1 MLQFYKKAI
10 SRQRNVVCLFNF
22 CSYRYYLTCQR
33 DANDAGTV
41 GKNMKS
47 RYRINFRI
55 KIIYLCT
62 VFIFVSL
69 FLILNYAFKH
79 SRELLIRQ
87 EAGVISQYMNRN
99 ELAFT
104 ELIDSIRKL
113 SAASSTNKQVSVLL
127 NQSNEGNIY
136 SSENVGRIRSV
147 EEILTFY
154 RNTFFD
160 YRLHYL
166 ISGVD
171 GTVYSMTDGIDNSA
185 FFGQQFSSN
194 VREQNWYKD
203 FISGQEISLWVAPCI
218 YSNKGTFKESKRS
231 SKDEDFILFA
241 RRINDYNS
249 QRFLGVSFVS
259 FPVENLSNILIPY
272 KGASLALFNE
282 KNQLIYTNGDLSLF
296 EDIYEGSKD
305 SFRGK
310 EGYFNYSKNGTSYL
324 LNYVTVDSLNWR
336 MINMVPLNFITES
349 VDRLY
354 NLVAIVMLL
363 VALCAGLICFAM
375 YIYINA
381 PLNRLIHKVSS
392 IRIGGIRISDIEK
405 ERRLLKPV
413 YGITE
418 AEKEIGQMVDYI
430 EALSIQT
437 IKQKEIEQNLRYEML
452 RAQLNPHF
460 LFNTLNVIKWSAM
473 ISGAENIS
481 DMITALGT
489 LLESTM
495 NRSGEDSTLRE
506 EMQVAAAWVEIK
518 NWAFKNKIQICDE
531 IPEALKDF
539 AVIRFFLQPLVEN
552 SVLHG
557 IGNIEDGH
565 IVIKAEYI
573 EENVYVTIMDNGD
586 GIGPDELKKILQKL
600 DGDQTKRHMTGIGLA
615 SIHELMK
622 LKYGSDF
629 GLSINSEKGKGTVVR
644 ARFPAEKGGAVC

>member
-1 MLQFYKKAI
+1 
-10 SRQRNVVCLFNF
+10 
-22 CSYRYYLTCQR
+22 
-33 DANDAGTV
+33 
-41 GKNMKS
+41 MKS

-218 YSNKGTFKESKRS
+218 YNNKGTFKESKRS

-354 NLVAIVMLL
+354 NLVAIVMFL

-437 IKQKEIEQNLRYEML
+437 MKQKEIEQNLRYEML

-518 NWAFKNKIQICDE
+518 NWAFKNKIQICDK

-557 IGNIEDGH
+557 IGNIEGGR

-600 DGDQTKRHMTGIGLA
+600 DGDHTKRHMTGIGLA

-644 ARFPAEKGGAVC
+644 ARFPAEKGGQYAEGNDCR

>member
-1 MLQFYKKAI
+1 MLPAYFTFVLADIILHVKEMQKHA
-10 SRQRNVVCLFNF
+10 
-22 CSYRYYLTCQR
+22 
-33 DANDAGTV
+33 DTV
-41 GKNMKS
+41 GGNMKS

-79 SRELLIRQ
+79 SRYLLIKQ

-127 NQSNEGNIY
+127 NQSCEGNIY
-136 SSENVGRIRSV
+136 SAENAGRIRSV
-147 EEILTFY
+147 EEVLTFY
-154 RNTFFD
+154 RNIFFD

-185 FFGQQFSSN
+185 FFGQQFSAN

-203 FISGQEISLWVAPCI
+203 FFSGQEISLWVAPCT
-218 YSNKGTFKESKRS
+218 YSNKGIFKESRDS

-241 RRINDYNS
+241 RRIKDYNS
-249 QRFLGVSFVS
+249 QKFLGVSFVS
-259 FPVENLSNILIPY
+259 FPVENLSDILIPY
-272 KGASLALFNE
+272 TGASLALFNE
-282 KNQLIYTNGDLSLF
+282 NNQLIYTNGDFSLF
-296 EDIYEGSKD
+296 EDICGSNND
-305 SFRGK
+305 SLFSGH
-310 EGYFNYSKNGTSYL
+310 EGYFNYSKNGNRYL

-336 MINMVPLNFITES
+336 MINMVPLNLITES
-349 VDRLY
+349 VDKLY
-354 NLVAIVMLL
+354 NLVAIVMFL
-363 VALCAGLICFAM
+363 VALCAGFICFAM

-418 AEKEIGQMVDYI
+418 AEKEISQMVDYI
-430 EALSIQT
+430 EELSTQT

-495 NRSGEDSTLRE
+495 NRSGEESTLRE
-506 EMQVAAAWVEIK
+506 EIQVAAAWVEIK

-531 IPEALKDF
+531 IPETLKDF
-539 AVIRFFLQPLVEN
+539 TVIRFFLQPLVEN

-557 IGNIEDGH
+557 IGNIENGR
-565 IVIKAEYI
+565 ILIKAEYRD
-573 EENVYVTIMDNGD
+573 ENVYVTITDNGE
-586 GIGPDELKKILQKL
+586 GIGPDELKEILQKL
-600 DGDQTKRHMTGIGLA
+600 DGDQKRRHMTGIGLA

-629 GLSINSEKGKGTVVR
+629 GLSINSEKGKGTVVY
-644 ARFPAEKGGAVC
+644 AKFPSEKGMQYAESNNCR